1 MYVIIQAILI
11 IIGAMF
17 IIKGLRNIA
26 KGYNIDK
33 FLSMIIY
40 KKQKSNKEMGK

>member
-1 MYVIIQAILI
+1 MYETIQVILI

-17 IIKGLRNIA
+17 IIKGVWNIA

-40 KKQKSNKEMGK
+40 KKSKYDKEKRK

>member
-1 MYVIIQAILI
+1 MYEIVQVILI

-17 IIKGLRNIA
+17 IIKGIRNVA

-40 KKQKSNKEMGK
+40 KKSKSNKEMGK